1 MNGVCKKG
9 REEKIKKADS
19 IKNKLSKEK
28 TKWLENENKIKKKEE
43 DMPPKWLEMRKF
55 KDEPLFRGAM
65 VTVLFTVFNF
75 FVFVSHQPCRS
86 NLFSAMPQ

>member
-28 TKWLENENKIKKKEE
+28 TKWLENENKIKKKKRRRYAPQVVGDEE
-43 DMPPKWLEMRKF
+43 IQR
-55 KDEPLFRGAM
+55 
-65 VTVLFTVFNF
+65 
-75 FVFVSHQPCRS
+75 
-86 NLFSAMPQ
+86 

>member
-1 MNGVCKKG
+1 
-9 REEKIKKADS
+9 
-19 IKNKLSKEK
+19 
-28 TKWLENENKIKKKEE
+28 
-43 DMPPKWLEMRKF
+43 MPPKWLEMRKF

>member
-28 TKWLENENKIKKKEE
+28 TKWLENENKIKKKKKKIC
-43 DMPPKWLEMRKF
+43 PPSGWR
-55 KDEPLFRGAM
+55 
-65 VTVLFTVFNF
+65 
-75 FVFVSHQPCRS
+75 
-86 NLFSAMPQ
+86 